1 MKKFLT
7 IITSTF
13 NVGNEF
19 NLTASSIR
27 EQLNEKCQWIV
38 IDADSK
44 QSTKKI
50 IESNMDVID
59 VFISEKDDGIYDAWN
74 KACKYIQGEWVIF
87 FGSGDGFYSNNTVSE
102 LKSILNSKSKVYY
115 GKVNIIDE
123 NKKIICQR
131 GEVPNIGWHKGKPS
145 MPCHQGVIQHSS
157 LFCGDKTFDTRYK
170 IAGDTHFLMSS
181 GHLGNISFINKIIS
195 NMLEQGISG
204 RPDSKLII
212 YREAQMLEQDFNLQT
227 NFFDG
232 VCYKFRIYFF
242 FYLMKITPTTLYSFM
257 AKVRRKITKD

>member
-7 IITSTF
+7 VITSTF

-27 EQLNEKCQWIV
+27 EQLDERCQWIV

-59 VFISEKDDGIYDAWN
+59 VLISEKDNGIYDAWN
-74 KACKYIQGEWVIF
+74 KACEYIEGEWVIF
-87 FGSGDGFYSNNTVSE
+87 FGSGDSFFSNNTVSR
-102 LKSILNSKSKVYY
+102 LKSILNTSSKIYY

-123 NKKIICQR
+123 NKNIICQR
-131 GEVPNIGWHKGKPS
+131 GEVTNIGWRKGKPI

-157 LFCGDKTFDTRYK
+157 LFHGNKTFDTRYK
-170 IAGDTHFLMSS
+170 IAGDTHFLMKS
-181 GHLGNISFINKIIS
+181 GHLNNIMFINTIIS

-204 RPDSKLII
+204 RPDSKIII
-212 YREAQMLEQDFNLQT
+212 YREAQMLEQDFDLQT
-227 NFFDG
+227 NFADRIR
-232 VCYKFRIYFF
+232 YKFRIYFF
-242 FYLMKITPTTLYSFM
+242 FYLMKITPSRLYSFM